1 MIMKTNVE
9 KNTMM
14 ETYEAPVVEILNVA
28 VEKGFAISDPT
39 TYELDG
45 SGDVVEKNW
54 WFD

>member
-28 VEKGFAISDPT
+28 VEKGFAISAT

-45 SGDVVEKNW
+45 SGDVVEKDW